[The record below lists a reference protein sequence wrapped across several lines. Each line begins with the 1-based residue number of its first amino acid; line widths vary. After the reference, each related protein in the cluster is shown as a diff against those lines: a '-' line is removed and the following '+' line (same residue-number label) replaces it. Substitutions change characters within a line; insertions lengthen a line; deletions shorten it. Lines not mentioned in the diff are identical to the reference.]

1 MSVLTRT
8 QNVHNAVTSES
19 VKSAKIAL
27 ANVRPH
33 SSCIKIICVVNIVN
47 NTTHI
52 KIKSKL
58 AVILHHPHDM

>member
-1 MSVLTRT
+1 MNVITWA

-33 SSCIKIICVVNIVN
+33 SSYIKITCVVN
-47 NTTHI
+47 
-52 KIKSKL
+52 L
-58 AVILHHPHDM
+58 

>member
-8 QNVHNAVTSES
+8 QNVHDAVTSES
-19 VKSAKIAL
+19 VKSATIAL
-27 ANVRPH
+27 ADVRPH
-33 SSCIKIICVVNIVN
+33 SSCIKITCVVNIVN

-58 AVILHHPHDM
+58 AVILHRPHDM